1 MPLMDENYNLSAL
14 IGRRVRIDRGGPES
28 RSGRLISVKPDHA
41 VVYVEGEGI
50 LYYKTSHIK
59 SISLDARDYS
69 DLNTLY
75 DMPSSYLDVETF
87 DDVLRNLKYHWVQ
100 INRGGPEKVEGV
112 LSDSYADRVLLIINN
127 EIITILKYH
136 IRNISYGVS
145 KENKNKENNENKAEN
160 KNKENKVENRAESKE
175 KQQSGNVIQEIKG

>member
-14 IGRRVRIDRGGPES
+14 VGRRVRIDRGGPES

-50 LYYKTSHIK
+50 LYYKNSHIK

-75 DMPSSYLDVETF
+75 DIPSSYLDVETF

-112 LSDSYADRVLLIINN
+112 LSDSYADRVLLIVNN

-145 KENKNKENNENKAEN
+145 KEIRAEN
-160 KNKENKVENRAESKE
+160 KSESKE
-175 KQQSGNVIQEIKG
+175 NQQSGNKVQEIQS